1 MNFLQKFKV
10 VKLINHLLNIHYE
23 EITIKES
30 LIKSPEPKVRKNI
43 FYSDLDQFFGFGET
57 NFLSLI
63 SCKM

>member
-30 LIKSPEPKVRKNI
+30 LIKSPEP
-43 FYSDLDQFFGFGET
+43 
-57 NFLSLI
+57 
-63 SCKM
+63 